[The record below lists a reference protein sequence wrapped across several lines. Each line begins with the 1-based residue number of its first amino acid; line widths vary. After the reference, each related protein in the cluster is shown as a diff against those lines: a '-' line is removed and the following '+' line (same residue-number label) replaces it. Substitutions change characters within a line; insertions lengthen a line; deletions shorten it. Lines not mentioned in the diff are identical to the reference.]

1 MNPVSS
7 FLDAKPA
14 SFAGRRWLGHP
25 SPHLPHLI
33 HADDEICDTI
43 SFCITR
49 SEELPF
55 TTGTSRLYM
64 ANPIIGPPEI
74 NFSGSPL
81 RPPAASTSCL

>member
-1 MNPVSS
+1 MV
-7 FLDAKPA
+7 
-14 SFAGRRWLGHP
+14 GHP

-81 RPPAASTSCL
+81 RPPAASKAVCNSYQAIHKSCQDS